1 MDVVDLIRSKR
12 DGSVLSDE
20 AIDWV
25 IAAYTRGEVAEEQMS
40 ALLMAIFFVG
50 LTPPELN
57 RWTAAMIASG
67 SG

>member
-1 MDVVDLIRSKR
+1 MDVVDIIRGKR
-12 DGSVLSDE
+12 DGSELSDD

-50 LTPPELN
+50 LTPHRTQPLDGGDD
-57 RWTAAMIASG
+57 RLG
-67 SG
+67 